1 MNTKNNH
8 IIKLETENLW
18 IVAGE
23 EQILEHAVE
32 GNQTLSRYLEVIV
45 PDHWTAF
52 GERALSYSLDK
63 LRSSANETG
72 WWSYL
77 PIHKADNMLI
87 GLCGYKGQP
96 SEDGMVEL
104 GYEIMAAYQ
113 NNGLA
118 TEVAKALVANAFS
131 IEKVTT
137 IQAHTLGEINASTK
151 VLTKCGFTKTEDVDG
166 QELGTLWKWVLE
178 RTDYIGQTILPTN

>member
-1 MNTKNNH
+1 M
-8 IIKLETENLW
+8 ETENLW
-18 IVAGE
+18 IVVCDE
-23 EQILEHAVE
+23 LILEHAIA
-32 GNQTLSRYLEVIV
+32 GNAPLSQYLGVIV

-63 LRSSANETG
+63 LRSSAKETG

-96 SEDGMVEL
+96 AEDGMVEL
-104 GYEIMAAYQ
+104 GYEIMGPYQ
-113 NNGLA
+113 NKGLA
-118 TEVAKALVANAFS
+118 TEVAKALVANAFR
-131 IEKVTT
+131 IEAVTT
-137 IQAHTLGEINASTK
+137 IQAHTLGAMNASTK
-151 VLTKCGFTKTEDVDG
+151 VLTKCGFTKTDDIDG

-178 RTDYIGQTILPTN
+178 RGDYFG